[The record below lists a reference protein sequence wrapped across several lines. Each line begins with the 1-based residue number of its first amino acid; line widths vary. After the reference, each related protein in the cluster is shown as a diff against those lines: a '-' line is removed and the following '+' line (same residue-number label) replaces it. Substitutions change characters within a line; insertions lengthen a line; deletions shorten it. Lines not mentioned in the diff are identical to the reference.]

1 MMRLREF
8 QNDKMAANS
17 PKIDQDRAKD
27 VKRKILKNNNFR

>member
-8 QNDKMAANS
+8 RNDKMGPNS
-17 PKIDQDRAKD
+17 PKIDQDRVKD